1 MMKIN
6 EMGKF
11 VLIDDNSGQYELD
24 EETNVICV
32 EEGKIFIGNNTITHL
47 NTADVIFT
55 IYFTDEN
62 IIFIKTK
69 GSIYIN
75 DYEVITTSCNLS
87 DNVIISTPRNNMQF
101 KFMCDDLALEKLIDM
116 FMDGNLYYPLDMD
129 YLFYEY
135 AKKIKITDIK
145 AISNVMASIDIP
157 EIDEL

>member
-1 MMKIN
+1 MRIN
-6 EMGKF
+6 ELGKF
-11 VLIDDNSGQYELD
+11 VLIDDKSRQYELE

-32 EEGKIFIGNNTITHL
+32 EEGKIFIGNNTIAHL

-55 IYFTDEN
+55 IYFTDED

-69 GSIYIN
+69 GRIYIN

-87 DNVIISTPRNNMQF
+87 DNVIISTHQNNMKF

>member
-1 MMKIN
+1 MKIN

-11 VLIDDNSGQYELD
+11 VLIDDTSRQYVLE
-24 EETNVICV
+24 EETNVICI
-32 EEGKIFIGNNTITHL
+32 EKGKIFIGNNAITHL

-55 IYFTDEN
+55 IYFTNED
-62 IIFIKTK
+62 IILIKTK
-69 GSIYIN
+69 GKIYIN
-75 DYEVITTSCNLS
+75 DCEVMSTSCNLS
-87 DNVIISTPRNNMQF
+87 DNVIISTPQNNMQF
-101 KFMCDDLALEKLIDM
+101 KFICNDLALEKLIDM
-116 FMDGNLYYPLDMD
+116 FMDGNLYYPLNMD